1 MTFKA
6 PDPRKIVDRLPL
18 ASPGDMAD
26 LYDLRFDDI
35 LDYLEEL
42 GNRLDINTNEHM
54 QRARELTYD
63 ASPVPPA
70 LVDLGY
76 SGFNTFFA
84 RDKVRQIAEKSVG
97 LDYLEGWVEHK
108 LIDGMIIKVRAFGSR
123 GLHIVAGNGPGL
135 GVITLVRSA
144 ISR

>member
-1 MTFKA
+1 MNEPIAPTVIRGEVIDSDLIEYPGRGGVMTFKA

-76 SGFNTFFA
+76 SGFNTFSRA
-84 RDKVRQIAEKSVG
+84 TRSGKLRKKASGSTTSRVG
-97 LDYLEGWVEHK
+97 L
-108 LIDGMIIKVRAFGSR
+108 S
-123 GLHIVAGNGPGL
+123 
-135 GVITLVRSA
+135 TS
-144 ISR
+144 